1 MENEDKS
8 VTIGA
13 YIYPK
18 DGNRQNRIH
27 VLYSVTERQSHL
39 IDDMVKQKKKSGEEY
54 SLSSIIN
61 WAKLEE
67 EKK

>member
-18 DGNRQNRIH
+18 DGNSQNRIQ

-39 IDDMVKQKKKSGEEY
+39 IDDMVKQKKESGEEY